1 VLSFIKLTHQMSTY
15 GAGMS
20 EVPTTQRESIL
31 DKIGRYNLYRSYK
44 VSLVN
49 QAILALEQLL
59 VIIGVHV
66 S

>member
-1 VLSFIKLTHQMSTY
+1 MSTY